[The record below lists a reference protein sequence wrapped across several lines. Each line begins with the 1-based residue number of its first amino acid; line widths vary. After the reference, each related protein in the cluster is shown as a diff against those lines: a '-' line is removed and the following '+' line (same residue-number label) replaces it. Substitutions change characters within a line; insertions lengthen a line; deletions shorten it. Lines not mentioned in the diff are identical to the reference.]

1 MLFPTPQRDP
11 ELHPYRPALQFAF
24 YNALNWQVAIGIP
37 TVLFMQHI
45 GADPFQTGLV
55 FAWTFLLTPAQVLAT
70 SLLPR
75 LGFKRLALMGWSI
88 RGWCLLVPV
97 AIALLAPA
105 KPGQPVVYAMIMAMF
120 LYSLNRAVGAA
131 ALTTWFYQLIPA
143 GIRGRYWA
151 TDQILAALAG
161 LGILGI
167 SATLFALLPPAW
179 AFSVQYLIAVFGAWK
194 AHRLLNQLP
203 DVPRPTIISLGHVL
217 RETSRLVFDPGAFRT
232 YLWMSVGIFAS
243 ITPIAPFTAYYLK
256 SAVHLTAASIMVYA
270 MLTYLGVIGANWLM
284 RRKLD
289 RVGARPFFRLCFLLY
304 ALIAGGWL
312 FFLASEGQWIF
323 LLPVFFMFQGV
334 AAGCW
339 TSTNLHYLAKL
350 LPEDDRAL
358 PVSIHAALVTFIG
371 GGTPVIWGLLLK
383 NSSGIDARWFG
394 LYFATLLLSTL
405 GMLGLLAKLHEA
417 PGPAEPLLHGAWM
430 LRPFRAMA
438 SLINLVDQRH
448 DKERP
453 K

>member
-1 MLFPTPQRDP
+1 MLFPTPERDP
-11 ELHPYRPALQFAF
+11 ELYPYRPALQFAF

-37 TVLFMQHI
+37 TVLFMQQI
-45 GADPFQTGLV
+45 GADSFQTGLV

-75 LGFKRLALMGWSI
+75 LGFKRLALAGWSI

-105 KPGQPVVYAMIMAMF
+105 KPDQTVIYAMILAMF
-120 LYSLNRAVGAA
+120 LYSLNRAAGAA

-167 SATLFALLPPAW
+167 SATLFAVLPPAW

-203 DVPRPTIISLGHVL
+203 DVPRPTIISLGRVL
-217 RETSRLVFDPGAFRT
+217 REIPRLVFGPGAFRT

-256 SAVHLTAASIMVYA
+256 SAVRLPAASIMVYA

-284 RRKLD
+284 RRQLD
-289 RVGARPFFRLCFLLY
+289 RVGVKPFFRLCYLLY
-304 ALIAGGWL
+304 ALVAAGWI
-312 FFLASEGQWIF
+312 FFLVTDGRWTP
-323 LLPVFFMFQGV
+323 LLPVFFVIQGI

-339 TSTNLHYLAKL
+339 TSTNLSYLATL
-350 LPEDDRAL
+350 VPEHDRAL
-358 PVSIHAALVTFIG
+358 PVSMHAALVTFIG
-371 GGTPVIWGLLLK
+371 GCTPVIWGLLLK
-383 NSSGIDARWFG
+383 NSAGIDARWFAF
-394 LYFATLLLSTL
+394 YFATLLLVAL
-405 GMLGLLAKLHEA
+405 GMLCLPAKLTEETR
-417 PGPAEPLLHGAWM
+417 PSEPLLQGGWM

-438 SLINLVDQRH
+438 SLISLV
-448 DKERP
+448 ERP
-453 K
+453 PEKTPHD

>member
-1 MLFPTPQRDP
+1 MLFPTPERDP
-11 ELHPYRPALQFAF
+11 ELYPYRAALQFAF

-37 TVLFMQHI
+37 TVLFMQQI
-45 GADPFQTGLV
+45 GADSFQTGLV

-75 LGFKRLALMGWSI
+75 LGFKRLALTGWSI

-97 AIALLAPA
+97 AIVVLAPV
-105 KPGQPVVYAMIMAMF
+105 KPVQPVIYAMILAMF
-120 LYSLNRAVGAA
+120 LYSLNRAIGAA

-167 SATLFALLPPAW
+167 SATLFAVLPPAW

-203 DVPRPTIISLGHVL
+203 DVPRPAIISLGRVL
-217 RETSRLVFDPGAFRT
+217 RETPRLVFGPGAFRT
-232 YLWMSVGIFAS
+232 YLWMSVGIFVS
-243 ITPIAPFTAYYLK
+243 ITPIAPFTAFYLK
-256 SAVHLTAASIMVYA
+256 SAVRLPAAHIMVFA

-284 RRKLD
+284 RRKMD
-289 RVGARPFFRLCFLLY
+289 RVGVKPFFRLCYLLY
-304 ALIAGGWL
+304 ALVAAGWL
-312 FFLASEGQWIF
+312 FFLMTDGRWTP
-323 LLPVFFMFQGV
+323 LLPIFFVVQGV

-339 TSTNLHYLAKL
+339 TSTNLSYLAKL
-350 LPEDDRAL
+350 LPEQDRAL
-358 PVSIHAALVTFIG
+358 PVSVHAALVTFLG
-371 GGTPVIWGLLLK
+371 GCTPVIWGLLLK
-383 NSSGIDARWFG
+383 NPTGIDAGWFG
-394 LYFATLLLSTL
+394 FYFATLLVGAL
-405 GMLGLLAKLHEA
+405 GMLGLLAKLHEE
-417 PGPAEPLLHGAWM
+417 PGPAEPLLQGAWL

-438 SLINLVDQRH
+438 SLINLVEQPR
-448 DKERP
+448 DKVRRD
-453 K
+453 